1 MLILGSVW
9 NEVLKYQHVLNKPLA
24 KHGIANVIYTPLY
37 NDYSPDGNGLGLMI
51 TIAVCVFSNNSG
63 STALIGVAGID
74 VRLKVLEQ
82 QYPKHKLGLWGH
94 AFVINN
100 NGVILIH
107 PYLRDTSKQMDDLST
122 VYLEDLEDSKEVLN
136 VKKAMIKKEKG
147 CLNSSQTHVY
157 PDSTRARIIVLNT
170 TYCFDSI
177 NGTPYSSGICVPT
190 LSQYELNPRKLVDL
204 SLFYKTGLMGIN
216 NNNSKNIDT
225 EIASWLFCDF
235 PSVKQLSNPASERF
249 YPTANELKEHIE
261 KNKNFNKC
269 NVQLLRKLL
278 FSSSV
283 VYNHTS
289 NFWNRNK
296 PRNVTSK
303 YIITKSGIISTQGGK
318 VKNFDR
324 DIFHEELLLHAES
337 MSNINFTFSVSV
349 QMFPK
354 TDKSGA
360 NDKVSP
366 IAITKLIKLGE
377 EKFTEGI
384 TGIYVESTFL
394 TNMISKFSSEY
405 NRSECQKFN
414 CKDVVNTSCFLVDE
428 NGYVVASNHG
438 NHHIGVFL
446 GLVNGH
452 VLEKLRDDKIYETVY
467 YNDTQG
473 LCNETVISFDSG
485 GAKLRPFFVNF
496 IKAFTELVNSVMTI
510 LFLSYQYIVLP
521 VTTQESF
528 NKEPKICTK
537 KTTFYLRNHQRSYF
551 YFSNISYFEDC
562 QQKFGLISVNNT
574 NLDFL
579 VVEKDTKSKC
589 DSHYI
594 ISNEPVQSTEWDTCS
609 QSEKFR
615 KAMPLCYQ
623 KLPDD
628 TSSSY
633 RNSPVIMTILFLIF
647 TFNFFC

>member
-1 MLILGSVW
+1 M
-9 NEVLKYQHVLNKPLA
+9 KYQHVLNEPLA
-24 KHGIANVIYTPLY
+24 KDSVANVIYTPLY

-122 VYLEDLEDSKEVLN
+122 IYLEDLEDSEVVLQ

-147 CLNSSQTHVY
+147 CLNSSLRLVY
-157 PDSTRARIIVLNT
+157 PNSTRVRNIILNT

-177 NGTPYSSGICVPT
+177 NGTPYSSGICVPL
-190 LSQYELNPRKLVDL
+190 LSQYELKPKKSVDL
-204 SLFYKTGLMGIN
+204 SLFYKTGLMGIS

-235 PSVKQLSNPASERF
+235 PSIKQLSNPASERF
-249 YPTANELKEHIE
+249 YPTANELKEYIE
-261 KNKNFNKC
+261 KRKNFSEC
-269 NVQLLRKLL
+269 NVELLRKLL

-289 NFWNRNK
+289 NFWNSEDLT
-296 PRNVTSK
+296 NVTSK
-303 YIITKSGIISTQGGK
+303 YIITKSGIISTQGRK

-324 DIFHEELLLHAES
+324 DVFHEELLLHAES
-337 MSNINFTFSVSV
+337 LNDISFTFSVSV
-349 QMFPK
+349 QMFPRN
-354 TDKSGA
+354 DKSGA
-360 NDKVSP
+360 NNKAPS
-366 IAITKLIKLGE
+366 IAITKLIKLAE

-384 TGIYVESTFL
+384 TGIYVENAFL
-394 TNMISKFSSEY
+394 TKMISEFSSEY
-405 NRSECQKFN
+405 NCSECQKFN
-414 CKDVVNTSCFLVDE
+414 CSDTVNTSCFLVDE

-438 NHHIGVFL
+438 NHHVGMFL

-452 VLEKLRDDKIYETVY
+452 VLEKLTDNKIYETVY

-473 LCNETVISFDSG
+473 LCNETIISFDSSG
-485 GAKLRPFFVNF
+485 EKLRPFFINF
-496 IKAFTELVNSVMTI
+496 VKAFTKLVNSVMTTV
-510 LFLSYQYIVLP
+510 FLSYQYIVLP
-521 VTTQESF
+521 VTTQQSF
-528 NKEPKICTK
+528 KKEPKICTK
-537 KTTFYLRNHQRSYF
+537 KTTFYQRNHQHSS
-551 YFSNISYFEDC
+551 YFSNLSYFEDC

-574 NLDFL
+574 NLDLL

-594 ISNEPVQSTEWDTCS
+594 ISNKPIQSTEWNTCS
-609 QSEKFR
+609 QGDTFR
-615 KAMPLCYQ
+615 KTMPLCYQ
-623 KLPDD
+623 KLPED
-628 TSSSY
+628 TSNSY
-633 RNSPVIMTILFLIF
+633 KNSPVIMTILFPIF
-647 TFNFFC
+647 IYDFFC